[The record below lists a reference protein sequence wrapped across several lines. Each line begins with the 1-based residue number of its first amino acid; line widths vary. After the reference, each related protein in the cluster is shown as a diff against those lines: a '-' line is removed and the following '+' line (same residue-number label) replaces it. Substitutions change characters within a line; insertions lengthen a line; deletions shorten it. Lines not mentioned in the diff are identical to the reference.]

1 MRART
6 FLTALA
12 VLAALSAA
20 IISAGIVAPASA
32 GRGAK
37 AERSYV
43 QTNLVSDIP
52 GLAAQTDPN
61 LKNPWGTSVGPG
73 SPIWVSDNHAGATTL
88 YDGHGNPQP
97 LVVAIPR
104 HRRRGR
110 APSGL
115 RPVRRSARSIRPRP
129 TS

>member
-12 VLAALSAA
+12 VMAALSAA
-20 IISAGIVAPASA
+20 IISAGIVTPASA

-61 LKNPWGTSVGPG
+61 LKNPW
-73 SPIWVSDNHAGATTL
+73 AR
-88 YDGHGNPQP
+88 Q
-97 LVVAIPR
+97 
-104 HRRRGR
+104 
-110 APSGL
+110 
-115 RPVRRSARSIRPRP
+115 SARAARSGCPITTPG
-129 TS
+129 